1 MQNQNEQI
9 NNVEQLD
16 TENEQKQEN
25 SVLNSVN
32 PDLVE
37 VKDLIVEIG
46 KDIVDFASSV
56 FDNIDINFNLRAP
69 NSEFLY
75 VIKRFP
81 IIRRSKWNLRK
92 LK

>member
-9 NNVEQLD
+9 NMIEQLD

-46 KDIVDFASSV
+46 KDIADFASSI
-56 FDNIDINFNLRAP
+56 FDNIDINF
-69 NSEFLY
+69 
-75 VIKRFP
+75 
-81 IIRRSKWNLRK
+81 
-92 LK
+92 

>member
-37 VKDLIVEIG
+37 VKNLIVEIG
-46 KDIVDFASSV
+46 KNVVDFASTV
-56 FDNIDINFNLRAP
+56 FDGIDL
-69 NSEFLY
+69 S
-75 VIKRFP
+75 V
-81 IIRRSKWNLRK
+81 
-92 LK
+92 

>member
-16 TENEQKQEN
+16 VEDNKKQED

-46 KDIVDFASSV
+46 KDIADFASSI
-56 FDNIDINFNLRAP
+56 FDNIDINF
-69 NSEFLY
+69 
-75 VIKRFP
+75 
-81 IIRRSKWNLRK
+81 
-92 LK
+92 

>member
-9 NNVEQLD
+9 NNVEQLN

-56 FDNIDINFNLRAP
+56 FDNIDINF
-69 NSEFLY
+69 
-75 VIKRFP
+75 
-81 IIRRSKWNLRK
+81 
-92 LK
+92 

>member
-56 FDNIDINFNLRAP
+56 FDNMA
-69 NSEFLY
+69 E
-75 VIKRFP
+75 
-81 IIRRSKWNLRK
+81 
-92 LK
+92 

>member
-16 TENEQKQEN
+16 VEDNKKQED
-25 SVLNSVN
+25 SVLNSMN

-46 KDIVDFASSV
+46 KDIADFASSI
-56 FDNIDINFNLRAP
+56 FDNIDINF
-69 NSEFLY
+69 
-75 VIKRFP
+75 
-81 IIRRSKWNLRK
+81 
-92 LK
+92 